1 MFLQTQI
8 DWSRIGQIWGPLG
21 VIAVVFLILI
31 VAGAKWFKS
40 TMEGT
45 LADARKERDAARVAN
60 EQQASRFL
68 ESLAKRDEIMEKGFD
83 EILHEIRNSN
93 NVRRK

>member
-1 MFLQTQI
+1 MLLQTQI

-21 VIAVVFLILI
+21 IIAVVFLILI

-45 LADARKERDAARVAN
+45 LADARRERDAARIAN

-68 ESLAKRDEIMEKGFD
+68 ESLTKRDEIMEKGFD
-83 EILHEIRNSN
+83 EILHEIRNN
-93 NVRRK
+93 HPRRK